1 MTSEAAASPMQSRT
15 SSAERGVRIVPRL
28 PDFQFSDEM
37 EIPRLWHSSSTGI
50 TSFWNAVTTFGPVAE
65 AFFLR
70 DIHALAPLMKQSG
83 LRDEMRN
90 FAQQEAFHATV
101 HRRFNEL
108 LQRRGYPVAQ
118 MDRFSSSLF
127 ALVEKLSSSKL
138 RSAIA
143 VAGEHFIGELGNVVI
158 TEPNVFAEADPQVA
172 RLFLWHGYEELEHK
186 AVLFDAYADAY
197 GTGFSAYVHRQ
208 LGLVIAIGLL
218 TIVLSKFTFRYMGS
232 EGATF
237 DWREWRRVLV
247 HLFGRHGA
255 LRGRGRAVVAF
266 VHPAFHPWQ
275 YRDDTVYL
283 STRRDLVD
291 ESWERR

>member
-1 MTSEAAASPMQSRT
+1 MQSST
-15 SSAERGVRIVPRL
+15 SSAERGVHIVPRL

-37 EIPRLWHSSSTGI
+37 EIARLWHSGSAGI
-50 TSFWNAVTTFGPVAE
+50 TSFWNAITTFGPVAE

-70 DIHALAPLMKQSG
+70 DIHALAPLMRQQG
-83 LRDEMRN
+83 LQDEMRN

-101 HRRFNEL
+101 HRRFNQL
-108 LQRRGYPVAQ
+108 LQSWGHPVAQ
-118 MDRFSSSLF
+118 MDHFAGGVF

-143 VAGEHFIGELGNVVI
+143 VAGEHFIGELGNIVI
-158 TEPNVFAEADPQVA
+158 TEPDVFADADPRVA

-186 AVLFDAYADAY
+186 AVLFDGYADAY
-197 GTGFSAYVHRQ
+197 GTGFSSYVHRQ
-208 LGLVIAIGLL
+208 LGLVVAIGVLI
-218 TIVLSKFTFRYMGS
+218 IVLPKFTIAYMRS
-232 EGATF
+232 EGAAF
-237 DWREWRRVLV
+237 DWREWRSVFV
-247 HLFGRHGA
+247 HLFGRQGV

-291 ESWERR
+291 ESWERGPRGA